1 MKQRRAQAP
10 WRRRLRVALR
20 RQLGRPRGAWPLA
33 APVVLQ
39 ELAVVASGALVVML
53 ASHLGPDA
61 VAAIGMIDAL
71 GYLLHALFVALAIG
85 ATVTAAHCMGAGRHG
100 ELRAV
105 AVSGLW
111 LGLGAGAL
119 LAVVLWFTRGW
130 WIAVCLPGVEP
141 AVSRQAEAYFRWL
154 IVADV
159 PTGGVLVV
167 CGLLRGM
174 GRTASATR
182 VNVAT
187 NVLHVLGA
195 GALMHGTSL
204 GVAGAGVALL
214 FARSV
219 GLALALRSLRRRVGR
234 GTTAVAG
241 APQGLRPQPRYLRAM
256 LRLGWPA
263 ALEAGF
269 FHVGKLIT
277 QGMVAGLGTTAM
289 AANFIAFS
297 ITALLNIPGAALG
310 VAATT
315 MVGQR
320 LGARDVAG
328 ARRTLLHITRSATLA
343 LVALAALVLPLAQPI
358 ASLYGGDGEV
368 VHEAA
373 QLVALNCLF
382 MPVWA
387 LSFVLPAGLRGA
399 GDTRHT
405 MWVANVGMWM
415 CRIGTGYLLGIVLG
429 WGVVGVWLGMFADW
443 LVRGALFWRRARGNR
458 WLRHRLLE

>member
-1 MKQRRAQAP
+1 MTPRRRTQAR
-10 WRRRLRVALR
+10 WRRRLRVVLH

-33 APVVLQ
+33 APVVMQ

-53 ASHLGPDA
+53 ASHLGADA
-61 VAAIGMIDAL
+61 VAALGMIDAL
-71 GYLLHALFVALAIG
+71 GYLLHALFAALAIG
-85 ATVTAAHCMGAGRHG
+85 ATVTAAHCVGAGRQAD
-100 ELRAV
+100 LRAV
-105 AVSGLW
+105 AASGLW

-119 LAVVLWFTRGW
+119 LALVLWFTRGW

-141 AVSRQAEAYFRWL
+141 AVSRQAEAYFRWVIL
-154 IVADV
+154 ADV
-159 PTGGVLVV
+159 PTGGVLVA

-174 GRTASATR
+174 GRTGSATR

-187 NVLHVLGA
+187 NLLHVLVA

-204 GVAGAGVALL
+204 GVAGAGIGLL
-214 FARSV
+214 AARTV
-219 GLALALRSLRRRVGR
+219 GLVLALRSLHRRTG
-234 GTTAVAG
+234 GASG
-241 APQGLRPQPRYLRAM
+241 APQSLRPQRRYLRAM

-315 MVGQR
+315 LVGQR

-328 ARRTLLHITRSATLA
+328 ACRQLLAITRSATFA
-343 LVALAALVLPLAQPI
+343 LVALAALVLPLAEPI
-358 ASLYGGDGEV
+358 AGLYGGDTQV
-368 VHEAA
+368 VEAA
-373 QLVALNCLF
+373 ARLVMLNCLF

-399 GDTRHT
+399 GDTRHA
-405 MWVANVGMWM
+405 MWVASAGMWL